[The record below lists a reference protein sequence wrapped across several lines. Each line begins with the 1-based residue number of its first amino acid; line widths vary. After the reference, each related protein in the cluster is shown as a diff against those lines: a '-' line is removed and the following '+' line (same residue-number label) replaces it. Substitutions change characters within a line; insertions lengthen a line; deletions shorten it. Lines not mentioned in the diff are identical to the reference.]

1 VAWSAEAVPA
11 PTRAGGATTARI
23 VASTPIRSRPGPGPV
38 RGHLRPETGWSH
50 EPTTLLV
57 LASTEVDGREWLRVL
72 LPTRPSGSSG
82 WVPADHAVLTP
93 DDLWL
98 ELLKGRRRLLV
109 YREGRVLH
117 RYPVVIG
124 RNATPTPAGLTAI
137 YERNRQPDPHGFLGP
152 WALPLAA
159 VSPVYRAFDGGPGR
173 IAIHGRDGAS
183 LADPLGSAASHG
195 CVRIPNPAIR
205 WLAAN
210 APLGTPVL
218 IRG

>member
-1 VAWSAEAVPA
+1 VLAAAEA
-11 PTRAGGATTARI
+11 
-23 VASTPIRSRPGPGPV
+23 
-38 RGHLRPETGWSH
+38 E
-50 EPTTLLV
+50 
-57 LASTEVDGREWLRVL
+57 GRRWLRVL
-72 LPTRPSGSSG
+72 LPTRPSGSSD
-82 WVPADHAVLTP
+82 WIPADRAVLSR

-98 ELLKGRRRLLV
+98 ELLKGRRLLRV
-109 YREGRVLH
+109 YRAGHLLH
-117 RYPVVIG
+117 AYPVVIG
-124 RNATPTPAGLTAI
+124 RHATPTPAGLTAI

-183 LADPLGSAASHG
+183 LADPLGSATSHG
-195 CVRIPNPAIR
+195 CVRIPNPGIR
-205 WLAAN
+205 WLAAH